1 MKSILKLPLAGCLR
15 IAANYLFAQFKK
27 VNHMQNNELKDK
39 IIINIIKGMDHNM
52 LSNTDLID
60 IIEEDIFITIRI
72 HILKQM

>member
-1 MKSILKLPLAGCLR
+1 MGALEAVVLR
-15 IAANYLFAQFKK
+15 LLITYLFAQFKK